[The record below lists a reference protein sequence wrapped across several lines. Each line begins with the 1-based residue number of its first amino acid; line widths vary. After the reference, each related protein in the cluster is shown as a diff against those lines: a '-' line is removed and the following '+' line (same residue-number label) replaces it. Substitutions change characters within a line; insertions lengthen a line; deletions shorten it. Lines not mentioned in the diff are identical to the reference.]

1 MHPLQKLAPTALDP
15 WNRVAT
21 KLRSAVH
28 DPRFA
33 EALAELSEWF
43 WNGCL
48 EECSEEV
55 GAALLQSPLARENFD
70 ALAMLDT
77 AGYAGRRASTEL
89 LTSGKCSAAEASLL
103 AEAIAARPRL
113 FRVGRGASTGRRR
126 LHEVRGGSR
135 RSVALDGWPVR
146 LRGGDLAVGRV
157 IGSSDQTRWIG
168 PVYPFPAGTPAD
180 VILDV
185 RQGLNDLDQ
194 ASPQDRGAATE
205 RFLVDLHHQ
214 WFFHVFVPRQ
224 RPTLS
229 VDPPPVFSL
238 LPGSVRTSG

>member
-1 MHPLQKLAPTALDP
+1 MHPLQKLATTTIHP
-15 WNRVAT
+15 WSRVAA
-21 KLRSAVH
+21 KLRSAVSS
-28 DPRFA
+28 PRYA
-33 EALAELSEWF
+33 EDLSELSEWF

-55 GAALLQSPLARENFD
+55 GDALLQSPLARANFD
-70 ALAMLDT
+70 ALAILDT
-77 AGYAGRRASTEL
+77 AGMHGRRAATDL
-89 LTSGKCSAAEASLL
+89 LASAECSDPEASLL
-103 AEAIAARPRL
+103 AEAIGTRPRL

-135 RSVALDGWPVR
+135 RSVASNGWPVR
-146 LRGGDLAVGRV
+146 LRGGDLIVGRV
-157 IGSSDQTRWIG
+157 LGSGDQTRWIG

-185 RQGLNDLDQ
+185 RQGLADLEQ

-214 WFFHVFVPRQ
+214 WFFHVFVPCQ
-224 RPTLS
+224 QPTLS